1 MRHVPCHSHWLDW
14 LLMRL
19 AASHELWFGR
29 AAHPMLHP
37 AGYSTGD
44 PSKRTPGAIASGLIH
59 VLLIL
64 GTGVTGVRIST
75 GLF

>member
-1 MRHVPCHSHWLDW
+1 
-14 LLMRL
+14 
-19 AASHELWFGR
+19 
-29 AAHPMLHP
+29 MLRP

-64 GTGVTGVRIST
+64 GTGVTGVRIAT